1 MEKSNGGDGDINE
14 RYVSSRKKNTE
25 LPRHDRRWLSSPR
38 HDSFYTIKLISNET
52 GFVGSFPKTI
62 AETSMNSP
70 VPRGSFCEKGDISG
84 PRVKTQA
91 AAKCLQQRGTSATH
105 QTPSY

>member
-1 MEKSNGGDGDINE
+1 MVVMVISMNDM
-14 RYVSSRKKNTE
+14 SRPAKKNTE

-91 AAKCLQQRGTSATH
+91 ATKCLKQRGTSATY